1 MRDTREL
8 LGKLLNSIKNI
19 TYENYSIYI
28 MKELCNSLGLKET
41 KLGRWTKKKRIN
53 EWIENQEMDNKE
65 MEEYSYIIEP
75 INELDLLVQLGNGYY
90 LGFVFIKTKNNIPVY
105 NGFVNKNYIYVLISK
120 SNKETIYYKIR
131 DIFDEE
137 KIENYLT
144 EYYKAV
150 SSITSKHNL
159 GLTQVLN
166 QEHITLYTLKSSSLI
181 IPLKNN
187 HAIYFQDELKKQRMR
202 GVIEDSYR
210 DLMEWERKNECIKS
224 AKLLSE

>member
-1 MRDTREL
+1 MRDTRGL

-28 MKELCNSLGLKET
+28 IKELCNSLGLKEV

-53 EWIENQEMDNKE
+53 EWIVDQEMDNDG
-65 MEEYSYIIEP
+65 MEEYSYVVEP

-90 LGFVFIKTKNNIPVY
+90 LGFVFIKTKDNIPVY

-137 KIENYLT
+137 KIEKYLT
-144 EYYKAV
+144 EYYKEI
-150 SSITSKHNL
+150 SSITSKHNIE
-159 GLTQVLN
+159 LTKMLN
-166 QEHITLYTLKSSSLI
+166 QKHITSYTLKSSSLI
-181 IPLKNN
+181 LPLTNN
-187 HAIYFQDELKKQRMR
+187 HAIYFQDELKKERMK

-210 DLMEWERKNECIKS
+210 DLMKWERKNECIKS